1 MTTRRLPLAASIA
14 TVLILTGTAKAVDTI
29 TLIPGTTIKAPGGQ
43 IRGSIESESPT
54 VVKIGG
60 QSIPVEQIEAIAYE
74 GQPGAVPL
82 AEAAEKGGSLNSAA
96 DLYKKA
102 AEGAGIKPYIV
113 QMVLFNHARILAEQ
127 GAGSPAKANEAIAA
141 LESYL
146 KTYPQSR
153 HLGPA
158 LAALANL
165 QLQKGDAD
173 AAEKSVTAMAKVAWI
188 AGRAAI
194 LKTEVMARRG
204 QYDQAVATLDQLI
217 ASAPKDS
224 TQARDAKLAKAKNL
238 AALKKFDQAETL
250 VKEVIKQSPPEAAE
264 TQAVAHNTLGDCL
277 RAANRPKDALFAY
290 LQTDILYDNN
300 KEEHARA
307 LSEIAQL
314 WSVLKQDGRA
324 AETTERLK
332 QLYPQSPYL
341 SARSPAK

>member
-1 MTTRRLPLAASIA
+1 MTMRRLPIAASLV
-14 TVLILTGTAKAVDTI
+14 TVLVLAGTARAVDTI
-29 TLIPGTTIKAPGGQ
+29 TLIPDSTVKAAGGQ
-43 IRGSIESESPT
+43 VRGTIESESPT

-60 QSIPVEQIEAIAYE
+60 QSIPVDQIESIAYE
-74 GQPGAVPL
+74 GLPGSVPL
-82 AEAAEKGGSLNSAA
+82 AEAAEKGGNLNSAA

-102 AEGAGIKPYIV
+102 AEGANAKPYIV
-113 QMVLFNHARILAEQ
+113 QMVLFHHARILAEQ
-127 GAGSPAKANEAIAA
+127 AAGSPAKAAEAIKA
-141 LESYL
+141 LESYI

-158 LAALANL
+158 LEALANL
-165 QLQKGDAD
+165 QLQTGDAD
-173 AAEKSVTAMAKVAWI
+173 AAEKSVAAMAKIPWI
-188 AGRAAI
+188 ADRAAI

-224 TQARDAKLAKAKNL
+224 TKARDAKLAKAKNL

-290 LQTDILYDNN
+290 LQTDILYDSN
-300 KEEHARA
+300 KEQHARA

-341 SARSPAK
+341 TAQGSAK

>member
-1 MTTRRLPLAASIA
+1 MTTRRLPLADSLV
-14 TVLILTGTAKAVDTI
+14 TVMVLAGTAKAVDTI
-29 TLIPGTTIKAPGGQ
+29 TLIPNSTIKAPGGQ
-43 IRGSIESESPT
+43 VRGMIESESPA
-54 VVKIGG
+54 VVKISG
-60 QSIPVEQIEAIAYE
+60 QNVPVEQIEAINYE

-82 AEAAEKGGSLNSAA
+82 AEAAEKGGNLDSAA

-102 AEGAGIKPYIV
+102 AEAAGAKPYIV
-113 QMVLFNHARILAEQ
+113 QMALFNHARILAEQ
-127 GAGSPAKANEAIAA
+127 GAGSPAKADEAIKT
-141 LESYL
+141 LENYL

-158 LAALANL
+158 LEALANL
-165 QLQKGDAD
+165 QLQKADAD
-173 AAEKSVTAMAKVAWI
+173 AAEKSVAAMTKVPWI
-188 AGRAAI
+188 ADRAVI

-224 TQARDAKLAKAKNL
+224 TEARDAKLAKAKNL
-238 AALKKFDQAETL
+238 AALKMFDQAETL

-290 LQTDILYDNN
+290 LQTDILYDKN
-300 KEEHARA
+300 KEQHARA

-341 SARSPAK
+341 SARSVSK